1 MTIKNLYLSGGGAHG
16 AFQAGAI
23 YELYQCG
30 KLENLQ
36 LVSGIS
42 VGAINGLLTASGYA
56 EQLPDIWKGS
66 GVGLISYFNKIT
78 SPFRAMFRGH
88 LLDPSPLLKMIRPY
102 LETGPYINFQVGVTS
117 LEDGQFYL
125 LNSKTLDKTNLE
137 KAVIASASQPGIM
150 PPVSHIQ
157 TTELTN
163 ISLAADG
170 GILNPIYVPKECPE
184 SLAIYSAPSSLS
196 YFKGSGLLSILS
208 RYQDLQ
214 RYEIRKADLPNT
226 PLIQP
231 GYLPYKQTDFSKE
244 AIDKNIALGR
254 KYALEFLELLE

>member
-1 MTIKNLYLSGGGAHG
+1 MSIKNLYLSGGGAHG

-23 YELYQCG
+23 YELSKCG
-30 KLENLQ
+30 KLEGLK

-56 EQLPDIWKGS
+56 EELPDIWQKS

-88 LLDPSPLLKMIRPY
+88 LLNPNPLLKMIRPY
-102 LETGPYINFQVGVTS
+102 LETGPFMDFQVGVTS

-125 LNSKTLDKTNLE
+125 LDSKKLDKKNLE

-150 PPVSHIQ
+150 PPVSHIE
-157 TTELTN
+157 TKELTN
-163 ISLAADG
+163 IALAADG
-170 GILNPIYVPKECPE
+170 GILNPIYVPRECPE
-184 SLAIYSAPSSLS
+184 SLAIYSAPSSID
-196 YFKGSGLLSILS
+196 YFKGTGLLQILS

-231 GYLPYKQTDFSKE
+231 NYLPYKQTDFSKE
-244 AIDKNIALGR
+244 AIKKNIDMGR
-254 KYALEFLELLE
+254 KYALEFMELIE